1 MDPVPETPLAKTPE
15 GLAPEGEG
23 WFVVNIADAR
33 GMRSAKFGQAV
44 RFEGDETLFSG
55 FGINVRLLQPGQ
67 PNCHYHRESNPEAFL
82 VLDGEC
88 IAIVEDRE
96 RPMRKGDFFYAPPGT
111 AHVIVGAGEGPCAVL
126 MVGLRDEAEQVEY
139 PVSEVAARSG
149 ASVEQQTDD
158 PAVAYA
164 GLDRPRPARFP
175 LPW

>member
-1 MDPVPETPLAKTPE
+1 MDPVPEAELAQTPE
-15 GLAPEGEG
+15 GRVPEGDG
-23 WFVVNIADAR
+23 WFVVNIAAAR
-33 GMRSAKFGQAV
+33 GMQSGKFGLAT
-44 RFEGDETLFSG
+44 RFEGEEAPFA

-88 IAIVEDRE
+88 IAIVEDQE

-126 MVGLRDEAEQVEY
+126 MVGMRDEAEQIEY
-139 PVSEVAARSG
+139 PVSEAAARYG
-149 ASVEQQTDD
+149 ASVREQTDD